1 MQISRDD
8 VISAIR
14 EAESDYDLSAL
25 RDDVKLVEQGLDSL
39 SMFNI
44 LLVLTERYELGEIP
58 ESEAERLKTVNQIIE
73 YFNKRL
79 S

>member
-14 EAESDYDLSAL
+14 EAESDYDLSGL

-58 ESEAERLKTVNQIIE
+58 ESEAEGLKTVNQIME